1 MGARW
6 DEHDER
12 AFVRQA
18 GVRPRLSLGDY
29 RLKLCGASAQTVR
42 VCEVV
47 RPGLPLSAQHFWCGR
62 AVFQLTEVVCT
73 ARRFPAKTLR
83 ARAHASQRQQPADA
97 RGLCRP
103 ALAYIGRDR
112 RPPSS
117 APFCLLFSPCR
128 GVLADRAAAHA
139 DDDNDRR
146 R

>member
-62 AVFQLTEVVCT
+62 AVFQLTEVVYS
-73 ARRFPAKTLR
+73 AGSRQKVR
-83 ARAHASQRQQPADA
+83 ARAHTPH
-97 RGLCRP
+97 RGSRRERP
-103 ALAYIGRDR
+103 LPPCLSLH
-112 RPPSS
+112 RP
-117 APFCLLFSPCR
+117 
-128 GVLADRAAAHA
+128 
-139 DDDNDRR
+139 
-146 R
+146 